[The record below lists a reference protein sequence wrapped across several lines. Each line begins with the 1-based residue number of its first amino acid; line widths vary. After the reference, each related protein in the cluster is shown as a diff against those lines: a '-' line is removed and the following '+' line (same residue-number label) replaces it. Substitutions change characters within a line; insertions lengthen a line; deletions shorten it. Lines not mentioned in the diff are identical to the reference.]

1 MSFCISEVGVLI
13 GNTIGYEAISSEALP
28 YNIHYKRSAVFA
40 GIWLTDFKSVR
51 DNEFYFY
58 YFFYKPLR
66 EASCGM
72 DLLLVFIDLFRTKS
86 VVHSLLL
93 KTRFYDRNLYI
104 CTI

>member
-1 MSFCISEVGVLI
+1 MI

-58 YFFYKPLR
+58 
-66 EASCGM
+66 
-72 DLLLVFIDLFRTKS
+72 
-86 VVHSLLL
+86 
-93 KTRFYDRNLYI
+93 
-104 CTI
+104 

>member
-51 DNEFYFY
+51 DNEFYF
-58 YFFYKPLR
+58 F
-66 EASCGM
+66 
-72 DLLLVFIDLFRTKS
+72 
-86 VVHSLLL
+86 
-93 KTRFYDRNLYI
+93 
-104 CTI
+104 